1 MNHTDDMT
9 HKSSHN
15 PEHHTSKMPK
25 DNLPMSEL
33 PGRKVTDGGL
43 NKAELRAVD
52 AAIRDAM
59 KRELPAG
66 VDNPLFTRKVLNR
79 LPDRKPSP
87 LRWLV
92 VILYILACVVGVYVW
107 ARIAPEFF
115 GTHEMTVRTSLQYIV
130 TVGMLGAATVA
141 CFIPSLRTRQ

>member
-15 PEHHTSKMPK
+15 GQHHKSNMPT

-33 PGRKVTDGGL
+33 PGRGVEDGGL

-66 VDNPLFTRKVLNR
+66 VDDPMFTRKVLNR
-79 LPDRKPSP
+79 LPDRNPSP

-92 VILYILACVVGVYVW
+92 VILYTLACVVGVYVW

-115 GTHEMTVRTSLQYIV
+115 GTHGMTVRTSLQYVV

-141 CFIPSLRTRQ
+141 CFIPSLRTQR

>member
-1 MNHTDDMT
+1 MNNTDHMT
-9 HKSSHN
+9 HASSHN
-15 PEHHTSKMPK
+15 VEGYPK
-25 DNLPMSEL
+25 SEL
-33 PGRKVTDGGL
+33 PQKEPVKDDLT
-43 NKAELRAVD
+43 KTELRAVD

-92 VILYILACVVGVYVW
+92 VFIYMLAAAVGVYVW

-115 GTHEMTVRTSLQYIV
+115 GTHEMTVRTSLQYV
-130 TVGMLGAATVA
+130 MTVGVLGAATVA
-141 CFIPSLRTRQ
+141 CFIPWLKVRQ